1 MWILKK
7 NNEDLD
13 YDPQL
18 GVHDMRRFI
27 PGDAPSQLKKLVG
40 RNIVMKGG
48 GAPQTTTTSSSI
60 DPEFKPYLE
69 KVLSQVTDRYE
80 LEANDPSKVVAGM
93 TGAQSDALAA
103 QESLAREAMAGD
115 TDKKDMYG
123 RALAGTGEYDY
134 TAARNRDMQN
144 VMGSA
149 AGQAAMGGS
158 LGSARA
164 EKAMQGAL
172 ADRSMQ
178 FQQQRQADVTS
189 GLGMKDQY
197 MAGKAAG
204 IKGLGEVGSTRQ
216 AYNQAVLD
224 APHTAASRY
233 FGYLGSAPQQQ
244 TQETTGGGGK

>member
-1 MWILKK
+1 MSNKRFDK
-7 NNEDLD
+7 
-13 YDPQL
+13 
-18 GVHDMRRFI
+18 RRHRRI
-27 PGDAPSQLKKLVG
+27 
-40 RNIVMKGG
+40 NMGG
-48 GAPQTTTTSSSI
+48 GRRAPQTTTVSGGI
-60 DPEFKPYLE
+60 DKEFKPYLE
-69 KVLSQVTDRYE
+69 KALGMVTDRF
-80 LEANDPSKVVAGM
+80 EAEAADPSKVVAGM

-115 TDKKDMYG
+115 ADKRDMYG

-178 FQQQRQADVTS
+178 FQQQRQADIGA

-204 IKGLGEVGSTRQ
+204 IQGLADAGSARQ
-216 AYNQAVLD
+216 QFNQAVLD

-233 FGYLGSAPQQQ
+233 FGYLGSAPQTQ
-244 TQETTGGGGK
+244 TQTTTGGGGK